1 VRRKLI
7 GCEVLCRELCHG
19 LVHSPFVVDTEF
31 LPKALHDEGGRA
43 MCEKLQALID
53 AVDPAIYETV
63 LLGYALC
70 GNGTAGLHARD
81 IPLVI
86 PRAHDCIALLM
97 GSLAKYNQYFEAHP
111 GAYYRSIGWL
121 ERGEDLRPFT
131 PGAAHTLQAL
141 IDKYGEDNGRYVFNE
156 LMSYQTQYTQLTYIR
171 TGLEPDDRYEQ
182 QAQAEA
188 QRRGWSYERVE
199 GNTGIFER
207 LLSGEWNESEFLV
220 VPPGRRVET
229 RWDGSIFA
237 AV

>member
-19 LVHSPFVVDTEF
+19 LVRSPFVVDAEF
-31 LPKALHDEGGRA
+31 LPKALHDAGGPAMRA
-43 MCEKLQALID
+43 RLQELID
-53 AVDPAIYETV
+53 ACDPAVYDAV

-70 GNGTAGLHARD
+70 GNGTAGLHARS

-86 PRAHDCIALLM
+86 PRAHDCIALLI
-97 GSLAKYNQYFEAHP
+97 GSLSRYNDYFQSHP
-111 GAYYRSIGWL
+111 GAYYRSVGWL

-141 IDKYGEDNGRYVFNE
+141 IEKYGEDNGRYLFNE
-156 LMSYQTQYTQLTYIR
+156 LTSYQTHYTQLTYIR
-171 TGLEPDDRYEQ
+171 TGLEPDDRFER

-188 QRRGWSYERVE
+188 ARRGWSYERIE
-199 GNTGIFER
+199 GSTGIFER
-207 LLSGEWNESEFLV
+207 LLAGEWTDAEFLV
-220 VPPGRRVET
+220 VPPGKRVEA